1 MLQDFI
7 SSCPLKLRR
16 QRLLLPQRPLSTS
29 PLAAP
34 GRLCT
39 HQLIDWRGGWGR
51 EREREKEDWRWGQRY
66 TLIFL
71 NLTGEILQLS
81 ATLTPNPFLFSVP
94 WMKEHRLLSGL
105 TTMQQC
111 SATHPGKISLYKKA
125 EIPISSLTVLPIN
138 QNALQPRDKLG
149 SKQGGETDSGKNT
162 ALLAEVEME
171 AAEADDR
178 AWILNYVIKKNI
190 HEMLC
195 TS

>member
-1 MLQDFI
+1 MLHDFI

-39 HQLIDWRGGWGR
+39 HQLIDWRGGRGR
-51 EREREKEDWRWGQRY
+51 ERGREKRKIGDEDRDTPLFFKLDRRNPSAICNINSK
-66 TLIFL
+66 LLFVFSPL
-71 NLTGEILQLS
+71 NER
-81 ATLTPNPFLFSVP
+81 A
-94 WMKEHRLLSGL
+94 RLLSGL

-178 AWILNYVIKKNI
+178 A
-190 HEMLC
+190 
-195 TS
+195 

>member
-51 EREREKEDWRWGQRY
+51 ERERKGRLEMRTEIHPY
-66 TLIFL
+66 FL

-178 AWILNYVIKKNI
+178 AWILNYVIKKYI